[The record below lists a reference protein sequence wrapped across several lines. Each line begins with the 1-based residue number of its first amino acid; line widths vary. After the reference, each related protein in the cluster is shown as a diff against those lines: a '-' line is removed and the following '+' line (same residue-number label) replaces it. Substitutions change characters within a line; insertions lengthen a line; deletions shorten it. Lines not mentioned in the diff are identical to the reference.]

1 MTETTEHTVD
11 TPVAVERQPNRLY
24 QIAAW
29 VGIAAGT
36 VFIVAVIF
44 FSGFLLGRH
53 SGGGHFGGHGSG
65 HGGPG
70 MMMDRPWGP
79 GPMRGGPGGPGDR
92 DDRGP
97 GMMPGMM
104 RPGGAGDGGTNA
116 PTGPGTPV
124 GPGAPQQPPATPG
137 R

>member
-1 MTETTEHTVD
+1 MTETSEHTAD
-11 TPVAVERQPNRLY
+11 TPVSVERQPNRLY
-24 QIAAW
+24 QVAAW

-44 FSGFLLGRH
+44 FSGFFLGRH
-53 SGGGHFGGHGSG
+53 SGGHGHFGG

-104 RPGGAGDGGTNA
+104 RPGGPGDGGTNA
-116 PTGPGTPV
+116 PTGPGAPV
-124 GPGAPQQPPATPG
+124 GPGAPQQPPTPPG

>member
-1 MTETTEHTVD
+1 MSETSEHTAG
-11 TPVAVERQPNRLY
+11 TPVSVERQPNRLN
-24 QIAAW
+24 QAAAW
-29 VGIAAGT
+29 VGIVAGT
-36 VFIVAVIF
+36 LFVVAVIF
-44 FSGFLLGRH
+44 FSGFFLGRH
-53 SGGGHFGGHGSG
+53 SCGGHFGG

-79 GPMRGGPGGPGDR
+79 GPMHGGPGGPGDRDDR

-104 RPGGAGDGGTNA
+104 RPGGPGDGGSNA
-116 PTGPGTPV
+116 PTSPGTPV